1 MGAVRPRPP
10 NLPMPEDGPD
20 GPDSTDPEPAGGPR
34 PLAWS
39 GVSDKRSYYR
49 LFAAYGLALFG
60 TGIAT
65 VALALLAFD
74 LSGDDSGTILGTAL
88 SIKMLAYVVAA
99 PISAALTE
107 RLPRKELMIALDLV
121 RAGSLCLLPFATTSG
136 QIFGLVFVFA
146 LASATFTLVY
156 MTVVPYLLGNAED
169 YARSLGR
176 SRIASELDGAIGPM
190 LAAGL
195 LVVAT
200 VTGVFIIAAL
210 AFLVSALLVWQAN
223 LPRHTTRREGG
234 FLRKALRGP
243 RLFVAEPQFRAI
255 LALDVAMALA
265 TAMVMVNT
273 VVIVQGMFD
282 RDVEDAAMAFFIF
295 GAGSVAG
302 ALVVSATLSRVPER
316 VVMLGGAC
324 LITLALLAGTLA
336 DFAATLLLIWAAL
349 GVGVALALTPASYV
363 IRRVAPPEDLQTL
376 FAAQFSITNI
386 CLLVAYSAAGWAG
399 AELGIPA
406 TFLLFAALTAAATLM
421 AFRLWPGQPSTGA

>member
-1 MGAVRPRPP
+1 M
-10 NLPMPEDGPD
+10 PD
-20 GPDSTDPEPAGGPR
+20 GGADRTDPDPGGGPR

-49 LFAAYGLALFG
+49 LFVAYVLALFA

-74 LSGDDSGTILGTAL
+74 LSGDDSGAVLGTAL
-88 SIKMLAYVVAA
+88 SIKMLAYVIAA

-107 RLPRKELMIALDLV
+107 RLPRKELLIALDLI
-121 RAGSLCLLPFATTSG
+121 RAGSLCLLPFATSAG
-136 QIFGLVFVFA
+136 QVFGLVFVFA

-156 MTVVPYLLGNAED
+156 MTLVPYLLGNAED

-190 LAAGL
+190 LAAAF
-195 LVVAT
+195 LVVAS
-200 VTGVFIIAAL
+200 VTGVFIISAV
-210 AFLVSALLVWQAN
+210 AFLVSALLVWQAD

-234 FLRKALRGP
+234 LLANALRGP
-243 RLFVAEPQFRAI
+243 RLFLAEPQFRAI
-255 LALDVAMALA
+255 LALDVVVALA
-265 TAMVMVNT
+265 SAMVMVNT
-273 VVIVQGMFD
+273 VVIIQGLFD
-282 RDVEDAAMAFFIF
+282 LDVEAAATAFFVF
-295 GAGSVAG
+295 GAGSVTG

-316 VVMLGGAC
+316 LVMLGGAA
-324 LITLALLAGTLA
+324 LITLALLIGVIADKALTLGV
-336 DFAATLLLIWAAL
+336 IWAAL
-349 GVGVALALTPASYV
+349 GVGVALALTPASYL

-399 AELGIPA
+399 TELGIPA
-406 TFLLFAALTAAATLM
+406 TFLLFGALSAAATLV
-421 AFRLWPGQPSTGA
+421 AYRLWPGGFSART

>member
-1 MGAVRPRPP
+1 MLGRPNMPVPEGARP
-10 NLPMPEDGPD
+10 
-20 GPDSTDPEPAGGPR
+20 DPGQGQGEPR

-49 LFAAYGLALFG
+49 LFSGYVLALFA

-74 LSGDDSGTILGTAL
+74 LSGEDSGAILGTAL

-99 PISAALTE
+99 PMSAALTE
-107 RLPRKELMIALDLV
+107 RLPRKELLIGLDLV
-121 RAGSLCLLPFATTSG
+121 RAASLCLLPFATTTHTL
-136 QIFGLVFVFA
+136 FALVFVFA

-156 MTVVPYLLGNAED
+156 MTLVPYLLGSAED

-190 LAAGL
+190 LAAAL
-195 LVVAT
+195 LMVVPSR
-200 VTGVFIIAAL
+200 GVFVIAAL
-210 AFLVSALLVWQAN
+210 AFLVSASLVWQAR
-223 LPRHTTRREGG
+223 LPRHTTRSEAG
-234 FLRKALRGP
+234 FMAKALRGP
-243 RLFVAEPQFRAI
+243 RLFLAEPQFRAI

-273 VVIVQGMFD
+273 VVLLQGFYD
-282 RDVEDAAMAFFIF
+282 QDVESAALAFFVF

-302 ALVVSATLSRVPER
+302 AILVSRTLPRLPER
-316 VVMLGGAC
+316 LMMLGGAV
-324 LITLALLAGTLA
+324 LITIAFLVGAFA
-336 DFAATLLLIWAAL
+336 DLAATFLIIWAAL
-349 GVGVALALTPASYV
+349 GLGVALALTPASFV

-376 FAAQFSITNI
+376 FAAQFSITNV

-399 AELGIPA
+399 AELGMPR
-406 TFLLFAALTAAATLM
+406 TFLLFATLAGLAALAAAW
-421 AFRLWPGQPSTGA
+421 LWPQPASARG

>member
-1 MGAVRPRPP
+1 
-10 NLPMPEDGPD
+10 MPELPPGPQ
-20 GPDSTDPEPAGGPR
+20 GTGTPGS
-34 PLAWS
+34 LAWS

-49 LFAAYGLALFG
+49 LFAAYVLALFA

-74 LSGDDSGTILGTAL
+74 LSGDDSGGILGTAL

-107 RLPRKELMIALDLV
+107 RLPRKELLIALDLI

-136 QIFGLVFVFA
+136 QVFGLVFVFA

-190 LAAGL
+190 LAATL
-195 LVVAT
+195 LVVAS
-200 VTGVFIIAAL
+200 VTGVFIIAAA
-210 AFLVSALLVWQAN
+210 AFIVSALLVWRAN
-223 LPRHTTRREGG
+223 LPRHTTRSEGG
-234 FLRKALRGP
+234 FLGKALRGP
-243 RLFVAEPQFRAI
+243 KLFLAEPQFRAI

-265 TAMVMVNT
+265 SAMVMVNT
-273 VVIVQGMFD
+273 VVIIQGMFD
-282 RDVEDAAMAFFIF
+282 LDVDAAATAFFVF

-302 ALVVSATLSRVPER
+302 ALVISATLSRISEHL
-316 VVMLGGAC
+316 VMLGGAI
-324 LITLALLAGTLA
+324 LITLALLAGSIA
-336 DFAATLLLIWAAL
+336 DKLLSLGVIWAAL
-349 GVGVALALTPASYV
+349 GLGVALALTPASWL

-386 CLLVAYSAAGWAG
+386 CLLIAYSAAGWAG
-399 AELGIPA
+399 TELGIPA
-406 TFLLFAALTAAATLM
+406 TFLMFAGAAGLATLAAAW
-421 AFRLWPGQPSTGA
+421 LWRQSGSARG

>member
-1 MGAVRPRPP
+1 
-10 NLPMPEDGPD
+10 MPEGATEGPGPGPGDG
-20 GPDSTDPEPAGGPR
+20 SR

-49 LFAAYGLALFG
+49 LFAAYVLALFA

-74 LSGDDSGTILGTAL
+74 LSGEESGTVIGTAL

-107 RLPRKELMIALDLV
+107 RLPRKELLIALDLI
-121 RAGSLCLLPFATTSG
+121 RAGSLGLLPFATSAT
-136 QIFGLVFVFA
+136 QLYGLVFVFA

-176 SRIASELDGAIGPM
+176 SRIASELDGAIGPL

-200 VTGVFIIAAL
+200 VTGVFVIAAL
-210 AFLVSALLVWQAN
+210 AFVISALLVWKAN

-265 TAMVMVNT
+265 SAMVMVNT
-273 VVIVQGMFD
+273 VVIVQGAFD
-282 RDVEDAAMAFFIF
+282 LDVEAAASAFFVF

-316 VVMLGGAC
+316 LVMLGGAC
-324 LITLALLAGTLA
+324 LITLSLLAGALA
-336 DFAATLLLIWAAL
+336 EFALTLLVIWAAL

-363 IRRVAPPEDLQTL
+363 IRRVAPPDDLQTL

-386 CLLVAYSAAGWAG
+386 CLLIAYSAAGWAG
-399 AELGIPA
+399 AELGIFA
-406 TFLLFAALTAAATLM
+406 TFLLFGAAAGAATLA
-421 AFRLWPGQPSTGA
+421 AFRLWPSSSSARG

>member
-1 MGAVRPRPP
+1 M
-10 NLPMPEDGPD
+10 PD
-20 GPDSTDPEPAGGPR
+20 GATGDPGPGQDGSR

-49 LFAAYGLALFG
+49 LFAAYVLALFA

-74 LSGDDSGTILGTAL
+74 LSGDDSGAILGTAL
-88 SIKMLAYVVAA
+88 SIKMLAYVIAA

-107 RLPRKELMIALDLV
+107 RLPRKELLIALDLV
-121 RAGSLCLLPFATTSG
+121 RAASLCLLPFATTSG
-136 QIFGLVFVFA
+136 QVFGLVFVFA

-169 YARSLGR
+169 YARSLAR

-190 LAAGL
+190 LAAAL

-200 VTGVFIIAAL
+200 VTGVFAIAAVAFL
-210 AFLVSALLVWQAN
+210 ISAFLVWRAD
-223 LPRHTTRREGG
+223 LPRRTTRREDG

-255 LALDVAMALA
+255 LALDVVMALA
-265 TAMVMVNT
+265 SAMVMVNT
-273 VVIVQGMFD
+273 VVIIQGMFD
-282 RDVEDAAMAFFIF
+282 LDVEDAATAFFVF

-302 ALVVSATLSRVPER
+302 ALVVSASLSKVPER
-316 VVMLGGAC
+316 LVMLGGGA
-324 LITLALLAGTLA
+324 LITLALLTGAIADKLPTLA
-336 DFAATLLLIWAAL
+336 LIWAAL
-349 GVGVALALTPASYV
+349 GVGVALALTPASWV
-363 IRRVAPPEDLQTL
+363 IRRVAPPDDLQTL

-399 AELGIPA
+399 AELGIAP
-406 TFLLFAALTAAATLM
+406 TFLLFGAAAGVATLI
-421 AFRLWPGQPSTGA
+421 ASWLWPRQPSTGR

>member
-1 MGAVRPRPP
+1 M
-10 NLPMPEDGPD
+10 PD
-20 GPDSTDPEPAGGPR
+20 GATDDPSPGQDGAR

-49 LFAAYGLALFG
+49 LFAAYVLALFA

-74 LSGDDSGTILGTAL
+74 LSGDDSGAILGTAL

-107 RLPRKELMIALDLV
+107 RLPRKELLIALDLV
-121 RAGSLCLLPFATTSG
+121 RAASLCLLPFATTSG
-136 QIFGLVFVFA
+136 QVFGLVFVFA

-169 YARSLGR
+169 YAQSLGR

-190 LAAGL
+190 LAGAF

-200 VTGVFIIAAL
+200 VAGVFMIAAA
-210 AFLVSALLVWQAN
+210 AFLLSALLVWRAD
-223 LPRHTTRREGG
+223 LPRHTTRREVG

-265 TAMVMVNT
+265 SAMVMVNT
-273 VVIVQGMFD
+273 VVIIQGMFD
-282 RDVEDAAMAFFIF
+282 LDVDAAATAFFVF

-302 ALVVSATLSRVPER
+302 ALVVSASLSRISER
-316 VVMLGGAC
+316 RVMLGGAM
-324 LITLALLAGTLA
+324 LITLALLAGSIA
-336 DFAATLLLIWAAL
+336 DKMLSLGVIWAAL
-349 GVGVALALTPASYV
+349 GVGAALALTPASWV

-399 AELGIPA
+399 AELGIST
-406 TFLLFAALTAAATLM
+406 TFLVFGAATGLATLAAAV
-421 AFRLWPGQPSTGA
+421 LWPRSRSAGG